1 MCMYSERTQVLL
13 SPSQRRRLERI
24 AAEKGISI
32 GAVVRDAIDQYTA
45 PQARPARDAMEAMF
59 ALEAPAADWQ
69 DMKAEILRGAT
80 G

>member
-24 AAEKGISI
+24 ATEKGMSL

-45 PQARPARDAMEAMF
+45 PRTRPARDAMEAMF
-59 ALEAPAADWQ
+59 ALGAPTADWEG
-69 DMKAEILRGAT
+69 MKAEILRGAT

>member
-24 AAEKGISI
+24 AVEKGLSI

-45 PQARPARDAMEAMF
+45 PRTRPARDAMEAMF
-59 ALEAPAADWQ
+59 ALEAPTADWEE
-69 DMKAEILRGAT
+69 MKAEILQGAA

>member
-24 AAEKGISI
+24 AVEKGMSI
-32 GAVVRDAIDQYTA
+32 GAVVRDAIDRYTA
-45 PQARPARDAMEAMF
+45 PRARPARDAMEVMF
-59 ALEAPAADWQ
+59 ALEAPTADWEQ
-69 DMKAEILRGAT
+69 MKAEILQGAT

>member
-1 MCMYSERTQVLL
+1 MYSERTQVLL

-45 PQARPARDAMEAMF
+45 PRARPARDAMQ
-59 ALEAPAADWQ
+59 ALFSLDAPAADWQ

>member
-24 AAEKGISI
+24 AAEQGISI
-32 GAVVRDAIDQYTA
+32 GAVVREAIDHYTA
-45 PQARPARDAMEAMF
+45 PRARPAREAMEALF
-59 ALEAPAADWQ
+59 DLGAPVPDWQ